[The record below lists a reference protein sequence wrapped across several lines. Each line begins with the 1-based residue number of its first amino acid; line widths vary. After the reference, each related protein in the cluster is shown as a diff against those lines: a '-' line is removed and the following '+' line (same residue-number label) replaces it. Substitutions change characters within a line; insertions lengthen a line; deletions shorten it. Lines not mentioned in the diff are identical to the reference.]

1 MMWFK
6 ETRGGSVYRGVGDS
20 QGVGFIGVLFF
31 TLTHTVFRIFTSTN
45 VLLEKSVFFENDN
58 HSHF

>member
-1 MMWFK
+1 MWFK

-31 TLTHTVFRIFTSTN
+31 TLTHTKSRIFSSTF
-45 VLLEKSVFFENDN
+45 VLPQKVCFLIMIIILNN
-58 HSHF
+58 

>member
-1 MMWFK
+1 MWFK

-31 TLTHTVFRIFTSTN
+31 TLTHTKSRIFNSTF
-45 VLLEKSVFFENDN
+45 VLPQKVCFLIMIIILNN
-58 HSHF
+58 

>member
-1 MMWFK
+1 MWVK

-31 TLTHTVFRIFTSTN
+31 TLTHTNSRIFNSTF
-45 VLLEKSVFFENDN
+45 VLPQKVCFLRMIIILNN
-58 HSHF
+58 